1 MRERYSATMS
11 RRLIWLIASLGMGVT
26 TGESQSPVQGRVS
39 VYDVYPELKERAT
52 RVEYYA
58 SEPKPDFSSLMNAK
72 VDTLAE
78 LRKAVG
84 RLERLKEPEPDRGYV
99 EVRIYPDVTFV
110 RVQAPFN
117 KDREL
122 SYGSS
127 VIYRIGARQ
136 LDVISRVKASGA
148 LVRGAKG
155 GSLRRTYDF
164 DERGRLG
171 AESFA
176 FCGMSDSAAGGIW
189 NGRSKVE
196 YEYWP
201 ETEAVRFRRQYDMD
215 GAPRTV
221 RLLKTQEFGQD
232 GKPVEKR

>member
-1 MRERYSATMS
+1 MLH
-11 RRLIWLIASLGMGVT
+11 RLIWLIASLGMGVT
-26 TGESQSPVQGRVS
+26 MGESQAPVQGKVS
-39 VYDVYPELKERAT
+39 VYDVYPELKERAA

-58 SEPKPDFSSLMNAK
+58 AEPKPDFSLLLNAK
-72 VDTLAE
+72 VDTSAE
-78 LRKAVG
+78 LRKTVE

-99 EVRIYPDVTFV
+99 EMRVYPDVTFV
-110 RVQAPFN
+110 RVQAPFD
-117 KDREL
+117 KEREL

-127 VIYRIGARQ
+127 VVYRIGARQ

-189 NGRSKVE
+189 NGRSRVE

-201 ETEAVRFRRQYDMD
+201 ETETVRFRRQYDMD
-215 GAPRTV
+215 GAPQSV
-221 RLLKTQEFGQD
+221 RLLKTEEFGRD
-232 GKPVEKR
+232 GEPIEKR